1 MLLLIAI
8 NTTIKKLFGK
18 RTSFLFQIFLLGMP
32 QIMNYAIEI
41 RMYTWGLFFV
51 TMFYLYGIK
60 WKKSNKKIDLVVMTV
75 FALLSGYI
83 HYFALVSVICIYIY
97 VDRYNYE

>member
-1 MLLLIAI
+1 
-8 NTTIKKLFGK
+8 
-18 RTSFLFQIFLLGMP
+18 MP

-41 RMYTWGLFFV
+41 RMYTWGLFCV

-83 HYFALVSVICIYIY
+83 HYFALVSVICIYIC
-97 VDRYNYE
+97 

>member
-1 MLLLIAI
+1 
-8 NTTIKKLFGK
+8 
-18 RTSFLFQIFLLGMP
+18 MP

-75 FALLSGYI
+75 FALLSGYTLFCLSFSDM
-83 HYFALVSVICIYIY
+83 YIYIC
-97 VDRYNYE
+97 

>member
-1 MLLLIAI
+1 
-8 NTTIKKLFGK
+8 
-18 RTSFLFQIFLLGMP
+18 MP

-60 WKKSNKKIDLVVMTV
+60 WKKSNKIIDLVVMS
-75 FALLSGYI
+75 FCSILSVYI
-83 HYFALVSVICIYIY
+83 HYFDLVSVLCIYIY

>member
-1 MLLLIAI
+1 
-8 NTTIKKLFGK
+8 
-18 RTSFLFQIFLLGMP
+18 MP

-60 WKKSNKKIDLVVMTV
+60 WKKSNKEMLTRKVYVKNTFLILITP
-75 FALLSGYI
+75 LLEKPTIS
-83 HYFALVSVICIYIY
+83 S
-97 VDRYNYE
+97 

>member
-1 MLLLIAI
+1 
-8 NTTIKKLFGK
+8 
-18 RTSFLFQIFLLGMP
+18 MP

-75 FALLSGYI
+75 FALSSGYI
-83 HYFALVSVICIYIY
+83 HYFALVSVICIYIC
-97 VDRYNYE
+97 